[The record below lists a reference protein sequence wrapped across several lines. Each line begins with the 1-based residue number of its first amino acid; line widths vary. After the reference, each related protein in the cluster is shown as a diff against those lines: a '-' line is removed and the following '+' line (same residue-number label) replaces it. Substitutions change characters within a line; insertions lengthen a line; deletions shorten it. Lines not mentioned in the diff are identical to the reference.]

1 MIFLLFRSI
10 IKALL
15 KERKGIIMANEETL
29 DINLVWRDA
38 TELLKPEMVE
48 VTYSTWI
55 EPLEPIELKANE
67 FILKTPLAMSKNVI
81 EKNYI
86 DKISN
91 ALFKACGFPVKAV
104 ILTETEA
111 EAYEKNKPK
120 VFVPQ
125 DDTDFGLV
133 PEFTFDTF
141 VVGSSNRMAHA
152 AAVAVADMPGSY
164 NPLYI
169 YGHSGLGKT
178 HLMHAI
184 GNYALGRNP
193 STKVLYVTSEDFTN
207 DLINAIKTNTTQKFR
222 DKYRLIDILLIDDIQ
237 FIAGKVQ
244 TEEEFFHTFNHLYN
258 AGKQIIISG
267 DRPPNEMLALE
278 ERLRTRFQ
286 GDLMCDIQ
294 PPDYETRMA
303 ILKKKCN
310 AGGFE
315 LEQSTLEFIA
325 ENVVNNIRE
334 LNGALTRVRAFTT
347 FNGSEGNFTNKELE
361 EILKDIITPVIKSY
375 TIEQIAEK
383 VSDYYDITKEDMQS
397 PKQNKEVVLA
407 RQVAMY
413 ISRQL
418 TSKSLKEVGKYFN
431 RDYTTVINSLS
442 KMESQMH
449 INAQLKHSVDTLI
462 HSLKES

>member
-1 MIFLLFRSI
+1 MSFLWLTQK
-10 IKALL
+10 KALFFNGA
-15 KERKGIIMANEETL
+15 ERKKSMANEEIL
-29 DINLVWRDA
+29 DIN
-38 TELLKPEMVE
+38 ELWKKALDILRPGMVE
-48 VTYSTWI
+48 VIFTTWF
-55 EPLEPIELKANE
+55 EPLEPLELKGNE
-67 FILKTPLAMSKNVI
+67 FLLKAPMSMMKNAL
-81 EKNYI
+81 ESSYMPKLT
-86 DKISN
+86 D
-91 ALFKACGFPVKAV
+91 ALFKACGFPVKPI
-104 ILTETEA
+104 ILTENEA

-125 DDTDFGLV
+125 NETDFGLI

-152 AAVAVADMPGSY
+152 AALAVADLPGSY
-164 NPLYI
+164 NPLYL

-184 GNYALGRNP
+184 GNYALGRDP
-193 STKVLYVTSEDFTN
+193 STNILYVTSEDFTN
-207 DLINAIKTNTTQKFR
+207 ELINAIRTNTTQKFR
-222 DKYRLIDILLIDDIQ
+222 DKYRKIDILLIDDIQ

-267 DRPPNEMLALE
+267 DRPPNEMHALE

-303 ILKKKCN
+303 ILKKKCT

-315 LEQSTLEFIA
+315 LEQSTLEYIA

-347 FNGSEGNFTNKELE
+347 FGGEKNFTTKELE
-361 EILKDIITPVIKSY
+361 SILKDIITPVIKSF
-375 TIEQIAEK
+375 TIDQIAEK
-383 VSDYYDITKEDMQS
+383 VSEYYDISKEDMQS
-397 PKQNKEVVLA
+397 PKQHKEIVLA

-418 TSKSLKEVGKYFN
+418 TSKSLKEIGKYFN
-431 RDYTTVINSLS
+431 RDYTTVINSLA
-442 KMESQMH
+442 KTESQMH
-449 INAQLKHSVDTLI
+449 INAQLKQSIDTLV
-462 HSLKES
+462 HSLKEY